1 MAITWGSTTLNITD
15 HRRIGGEVYHAEHEV
30 IPDPTLPATVA
41 QSVLQAFGRKR
52 IRVYI
57 EGYGTNAEVATFDAD
72 KHAATSRVLTIDFDN
87 SFSDTMIIINLEP
100 WKKIGADATTWYT
113 MELVEV

>member
-15 HRRIGGEVYHAEHEV
+15 YRRIGGEVYHAEHEV
-30 IPDPTLPATVA
+30 IPDPTESASIA

-57 EGYGTNAEVATFDAD
+57 EGYGTDAEVATLNTD
-72 KHAATSRVLTIDFDN
+72 KNAATSRTLTIDFDN
-87 SFSDTMIIINLEP
+87 SFADTMIINRLETMQ
-100 WKKIGADATTWYT
+100 KLGIDKTWYT
-113 MELVEV
+113 MELIEV